1 MPVRPPHNDET
12 REQYV
17 FGYCVPLEEEAGYPR
32 NQAIAMCMRYYDEG
46 KSQKAYQ
53 PRKWS
58 TIDRRRAKYRAKY
71 RPVMGQALD
80 QSIQP
85 IFDIIDRT
93 TDIQNLP
100 GQNLFI
106 DDEPIKKAY
115 KDLYID
121 TGSFFASFDRRQAQK
136 KAGLY
141 LNKDEDEV
149 FESVIAEEMAAYAE
163 RFAGANIAIVGDTSK
178 QIIQNLLRDLV
189 PEVLEEG
196 LGSGEAQTLL
206 RDRIES
212 EWHRFKRF
220 RTERIVRTETTAASN
235 AGSLKGVRSTGI
247 PHEKI
252 WTAAFD
258 ERTREAHANANMQR
272 VDMDKAFTVMGEQL
286 DAPGVA
292 ASGHVAS
299 AGNVINCRCTVT
311 YSPKR

>member
-1 MPVRPPHNDET
+1 MPVRPPHDNET

-17 FGYCVPLEEEAGYPR
+17 FDYCVPLEEEAGYPHD
-32 NQAIAMCMRYYDEG
+32 QAIAMCNRYYDEN

-53 PRKWS
+53 PRQWS
-58 TIDRRRAKYRAKY
+58 TIDRKRAKYRAKH
-71 RPVMGQALD
+71 RPLMGKALD

-85 IFDIIDRT
+85 ILDIIDRT

-115 KDLYID
+115 KDLYVD
-121 TGSFFASFDRRQAQK
+121 TGSFFAMFDRRQAQK
-136 KAGLY
+136 NAGLY
-141 LNKDEDEV
+141 LVKDEEEV
-149 FESVIAEEMAAYAE
+149 YESVIAEEMAAYA
-163 RFAGANIAIVGDTSK
+163 RKYVGQNIKIVGDTSK
-178 QIIQNLLRDLV
+178 VIIQNLLRDIV
-189 PEVLEEG
+189 PEILEQG
-196 LGSGEAQTLL
+196 LGAGEAQTML

-235 AGSLKGVRSTGI
+235 VGSLKGVRSTGI

-272 VDMDKAFTVMGEQL
+272 VDTDKAFTVGGENL
-286 DAPGVA
+286 DHPGDP
-292 ASGHVAS
+292 SGS
-299 AGNVINCRCTVT
+299 AGNIINCRCALT
-311 YSPKR
+311 YEMKR